1 MGGAQKNNQ
10 KSKLDNNIAKE
21 NEENNKKKEEIEK
34 DSLIEEIKILKK
46 ILDQNHFG
54 QNELTKME
62 NKRYGEVLKLRSNN
76 NNLNLE
82 GLEFE
87 IKKYE
92 KKEKKFKKYKR
103 TIGVIGRSKVGK
115 TFLLKQLI
123 NDDKIKVNHLNE
135 LYSINVKYIGDIVY
149 FEASSYDGINSV
161 YSNSELIKLIQEFVI
176 TISDILIIVVDNYT
190 LEDLLILNIIKK
202 ICYFQ
207 KIIIIHNLYYLKEEK
222 DIEYYKKDVL
232 KHEGTNLKE
241 ETYFNFGK
249 DKNEVENNNYFLE
262 YFHRKQDN
270 EEINIIHLLYANNS
284 IDELKRKYNNSSL
297 KFIKTQIESSV
308 IPMKKLHVYDDFK
321 IFVLKYLQNP
331 HEKQICQEE
340 KGENILK
347 ASIRF
352 DENEKNDDKLKVN
365 KDNKNIVAPKYCIFK
380 YENKIFVYIEFYKNP
395 KELKFKFVITDK
407 NTIIYL
413 KGNKESPNKNQD
425 EDEEE
430 IFNNFQTED
439 QSFEL
444 GIKIPL
450 DHAIIDTDKT
460 KRKIKYCEKEKI
472 LKLVFPIYEYE
483 PNGEINLKKD

>member
-1 MGGAQKNNQ
+1 MAQ
-10 KSKLDNNIAKE
+10 
-21 NEENNKKKEEIEK
+21 
-34 DSLIEEIKILKK
+34 
-46 ILDQNHFG
+46 
-54 QNELTKME
+54 
-62 NKRYGEVLKLRSNN
+62 
-76 NNLNLE
+76 
-82 GLEFE
+82 
-87 IKKYE
+87 
-92 KKEKKFKKYKR
+92 
-103 TIGVIGRSKVGK
+103 
-115 TFLLKQLI
+115 
-123 NDDKIKVNHLNE
+123 
-135 LYSINVKYIGDIVY
+135 
-149 FEASSYDGINSV
+149 
-161 YSNSELIKLIQEFVI
+161 
-176 TISDILIIVVDNYT
+176 
-190 LEDLLILNIIKK
+190 
-202 ICYFQ
+202 
-207 KIIIIHNLYYLKEEK
+207 EEK
-222 DIEYYKKDVL
+222 DINNYKKEVL

-249 DKNEVENNNYFLE
+249 DKNEVENNKYFLE

-308 IPMKKLHVYDDFK
+308 IPMKKLHVYTDFK

-331 HEKQICQEE
+331 HEKQIYQEE

-352 DENEKNDDKLKVN
+352 DNEKKDDKLKVN

-380 YENKIFVYIEFYKNP
+380 DENKIFVYIEFYKNP

-413 KGNKESPNKNQD
+413 KGNKESPNKNQNK
-425 EDEEE
+425 DEEE

-450 DHAIIDTDKT
+450 DHAIIDTDKE
-460 KRKIKYCEKEKI
+460 KREIKYCENEKI

-483 PNGEINLKKD
+483 ANGEIILKNS